1 MSPLPVISCGSTDP
15 RVFNAVKPLYL
26 PEYESRGEQNQPLL
40 KVNTLTPSLVIH
52 NVTSSTSGAVEIPLL
67 LQGLAPPIAEEHN
80 WGNMDYSKPPV
91 AVFAGALYGDREID
105 EMRQGCKGLSSVPWL
120 KMDMTVPRPPLGP
133 GYAEHVVQRIKA
145 CMKKIEAEKML
156 EQDGVWLY

>member
-1 MSPLPVISCGSTDP
+1 MMSPLPVIACGGPDP
-15 RVFNAVKPLYL
+15 QIFNAVKPLYL
-26 PEYESRGEQNQPLL
+26 PEYESRGGHTISPCSR
-40 KVNTLTPSLVIH
+40 LTPSLVIH

-67 LQGLAPPIAEEHN
+67 LQGLAPPTAEEHN
-80 WGNMDYSKPPV
+80 RGTMDYSKPPV
-91 AVFAGALYGDREID
+91 AVFAGALYGDSEID
-105 EMRQGCKGLSSVPWL
+105 EMRQGCLGISSVPWL

-133 GYAEHVVQRIKA
+133 GYADHVVQRIKA

>member
-26 PEYESRGEQNQPLL
+26 PEYEI
-40 KVNTLTPSLVIH
+40 IH